1 MKYIILIIALGLGG
15 CASLQNAGNSSYELR
30 QVTDA
35 NGNAGFDISV
45 KNGKEIASVEVHL
58 EKDGEKVIIDLKE
71 TGVAA
76 FAGQQISADALKI
89 TIKQAAEVAV
99 AAAMAMAAP
108 GVLPLAGAALAGG
121 GLPAAVVGAGGA
133 LAMEHALAKPSAPV
147 GAVAP

>member
-1 MKYIILIIALGLGG
+1 MMTSG
-15 CASLQNAGNSSYELR
+15 CASLYWAGNSSYQLR

-35 NGNAGFDISV
+35 NGKAGFDISV

-58 EKDGEKVIIDLKE
+58 EKDGEKVVIDLKE

-121 GLPAAVVGAGGA
+121 GLPAAAVGAGGA
-133 LAMEHALAKPSAPV
+133 LVVEHALSKPATPAAP
-147 GAVAP
+147 

>member
-1 MKYIILIIALGLGG
+1 MKYLLIVIALGLSG
-15 CASLQNAGNSSYELR
+15 CASLQNAGNANYQLR
-30 QVTDA
+30 QITDA
-35 NGNAGFDISV
+35 NGKTGFDITV
-45 KNGKEIASVEVHL
+45 KNGKEIASVKVHL
-58 EKDGEKVIIDLKE
+58 QKDGEKITVDLE
-71 TGVAA
+71 EMGVAA

-133 LAMEHALAKPSAPV
+133 LAVEHALAKPSAPV
-147 GAVAP
+147 GTVAP